1 MESDVITAKT
11 LASANA
17 ALVPM
22 MFRAFHVIRGFVAQS
37 KIFDLGANMNIRALN
52 A

>member
-11 LASANA
+11 VASANA
-17 ALVPM
+17 ALVPK
-22 MFRAFHVIRGFVAQS
+22 MFRAFHVMSWIRCP
-37 KIFDLGANMNIRALN
+37 IENFDLGANMNIRTLN